1 MRRTI
6 RLNYYWQRGV
16 AAVEF
21 ALLAPLFFAFL
32 FGIIEMARVLYL
44 MNAATEATRL
54 GARVA
59 VVCDKIDYNPA
70 TYTAIVSR
78 MQDILP
84 GLAATGDVNI
94 EYGPAGCT
102 QANCQT
108 VSVSIIPGA
117 FTINTFIPF
126 LPFTVDL
133 PAFKST
139 LPRESLSSTGY
150 GNNVLCN

>member
-59 VVCDKIDYNPA
+59 VVCDMND
-70 TYTAIVSR
+70 TAIVSR
-78 MQDILP
+78 MQEMLP
-84 GLAATGDVNI
+84 GLAATGDVSVTYRP
-94 EYGPAGCT
+94 EGCI

-108 VSVSIIPGA
+108 VRVSIIPDSYQ
-117 FTINTFIPF
+117 INTFIPF
-126 LPFTVDL
+126 LPFAVDL
-133 PAFKST
+133 PTFHTT

>member
-1 MRRTI
+1 MRRAI
-6 RLNYYWQRGV
+6 RLNHSSQRGV

-59 VVCDKIDYNPA
+59 VVCDMND
-70 TYTAIVSR
+70 TAIVTR
-78 MQDILP
+78 MQDMLP
-84 GLAATGDVNI
+84 GLVAGNVNVT
-94 EYGPAGCT
+94 YRPAGCI

-108 VSVSIIPGA
+108 VSVSIIPG
-117 FTINTFIPF
+117 TYSINTFIPF
-126 LPFTVDL
+126 LPFAVDL
-133 PAFKST
+133 PNFTST

-150 GNNVLCN
+150 GTNVLCN

>member
-6 RLNYYWQRGV
+6 RLNYFRQRGA

-59 VVCDKIDYNPA
+59 VVCDMND
-70 TYTAIVSR
+70 TAIMAR
-78 MQDILP
+78 MQNMLP
-84 GLAATGDVNI
+84 GLATGDVSVI
-94 EYGPAGCT
+94 YRPAGCT

-108 VSVSIIPGA
+108 VTVSIIPGSYS
-117 FTINTFIPF
+117 INTFIPF
-126 LPFTVDL
+126 LPFTVNL
-133 PAFKST
+133 PSLTST